1 MLDGWYDI
9 NIEDEKPTVGEYVD
23 MWIWDPR
30 WKSADFS
37 TMYEAEGMFR
47 VPIDVTG
54 QIKHFKAKYWR
65 LATAPPLPEVPEV
78 PLPCPFCGSKN
89 SELYEG
95 EAPVFEQTVHF
106 DRVRPMASFAIE
118 CSCPFCGARGAQK
131 RSEIEAVRAW
141 NKRPTS

>member
-1 MLDGWYDI
+1 MLDGWIDI
-9 NIEDEKPTVGEYVD
+9 DEQEPVINDYVD

-30 WKSADFS
+30 W
-37 TMYEAEGMFR
+37 EGAVLASVYVTDGIFR
-47 VPIDVTG
+47 VIDDRTEE
-54 QIKHFKAKYWR
+54 IRTFKAKYWR